1 MAGASSA
8 DFLLFVAGEPGPA
21 VDRMQDVESSMA
33 RRMVGSALGGWW
45 SRTGGKGSGTSD
57 TVSPPSGNEPAW
69 HLPPQQIQC
78 ANLVLDI
85 AERLGKTV
93 ALVDVNRP
101 SGLEDLVHRWVGA
114 NGVVPL
120 LVRRDGARLQGL
132 DEFVPGTIRR
142 FIVGGRP

>member
-21 VDRMQDVESSMA
+21 VDRMQDVESSVA
-33 RRMVGSALGGWW
+33 RRMVGSALGAWW
-45 SRTGGKGSGTSD
+45 SRSVKGSGPSD
-57 TVSPPSGNEPAW
+57 TVSPPSGNEAAW

-93 ALVDVNRP
+93 VLVDVNRP
-101 SGLEDLVHRWVGA
+101 SGLEDLVHRWVGV

-120 LVRRDGARLQGL
+120 LVRRDGARLQGF
-132 DEFVPGTIRR
+132 DEFVPGTVRR

>member
-1 MAGASSA
+1 
-8 DFLLFVAGEPGPA
+8 
-21 VDRMQDVESSMA
+21 MA
-33 RRMVGSALGGWW
+33 RRMAGSALGGRWYR
-45 SRTGGKGSGTSD
+45 SVGKSSGTSE
-57 TVSPPSGNEPAW
+57 TVSPPSGNEPVW

-85 AERLGKTV
+85 AEPLGKTV

-101 SGLEDLVHRWVGA
+101 SGLDNLVRRWVGA

-132 DEFVPGTIRR
+132 DEFVPGTVRR